1 MNVLI
6 AVEND
11 AGLDSKLDS
20 RFGRASYFLI
30 YDMDEEKIVSIEE
43 NKFKNE
49 PSGVGLRTASFLI
62 DSGCKVA
69 IGARPGPKA
78 ASILN
83 AANIKIVTVE
93 NKTAKEAID
102 WYKQNAAL

>member
-6 AVEND
+6 AVENNAD
-11 AGLDSKLDS
+11 LDSKLDN
-20 RFGRASYFLI
+20 RFGRAGYFLI

-43 NKFKNE
+43 NKFRNGA
-49 PSGVGLRTASFLI
+49 SGVGLQTATFLV

-83 AANIKIVTVE
+83 AANIKIVPLE
-93 NKTAKEAID
+93 NITAREAIE